1 MNWPRI
7 GSLALQGGV
16 GIGLLIILGLMTAL
30 AIVVFALLWS
40 IIGPV
45 VERFGIATLALVPL
59 GFGIMFIGWTMAGHV
74 IKYIEK
80 EYGPW
85 S

>member
-1 MNWPRI
+1 MNWPRV

-16 GIGLLIILGLMTAL
+16 AIGLLITLGLMTAL
-30 AIVVFALLWS
+30 AIVVVALLWS
-40 IIGPV
+40 MIGPI

-59 GFGIMFIGWTMAGHV
+59 GFGILFIGWTMAGWV

-80 EYGPW
+80 EWGVP
-85 S
+85 